1 MNAKKSIMK
10 KTKSLLAIAMIL
22 SLCFT
27 VLTPVP
33 AYATA
38 DEAIKITGGEISGET
53 GTASAPEIEDETAA
67 ETEGEDSEEA
77 DTPTAPAEGA
87 ETDTENEESGL
98 TGEDTTVPDV
108 EEEETGTPSGEQG
121 LFQLNTFFAPMGG
134 QGTAQLTVESVEADA
149 GNPNVSVDVSI
160 ADCPDFYAIILQV
173 NYDQNALTLKSITR
187 GPATSAAEGNFTANP
202 NTGRILFNGTLDD
215 GSGNFYMTASDDVL
229 FTLVFEVAE
238 TAGGDYEIEVDV
250 EQFLS
255 PYEQDLPINVTNGV
269 LTVTPASGAH
279 EATYDNKYY
288 VTLEAALAAVGS
300 GTGTITMLKDKTI
313 SDFDER
319 IVIPT
324 GANITL
330 DLNGHTITS
339 AIPCAG
345 GAHDS
350 TYVVEVEEGAT
361 LNLVDNS
368 DAKGG
373 QFVHTTGDIGTT
385 FLRNAG
391 TLNMSDVDV
400 RNFFYG
406 ILDNSTTNVFNG
418 NPGTYGIISNCDFT
432 TVHRALNFEEGSVN
446 TIKGCSINMIGG
458 EGGGLGAYIALYLEK
473 GGIINLLEDCHI
485 TSEAQNTVQ
494 ISGRIET
501 IMDCTIV
508 NERIPQSGEEI
519 AAIFLNNGASIG
531 TITSTSPEKHTSI
544 TGTVRCVGGSIDLIE
559 GEDTLFK
566 LPSIPAKGSEWYN
579 IYVGGNTDHIGEIG
593 TIAGGRFE
601 EGDCTLFVGT
611 NGRIG
616 TISGGIFTKT
626 VSEGYYNVYN
636 GGIIETIS
644 GGVFNNSTAS
654 YDFGNVGTVNLISGG
669 KFYSTKGPAILNFSG
684 GTINT
689 ISGGEF
695 CSTSSSAIWNYTGG
709 TINSITD
716 SPEGRYPRFSGKSV
730 ALDNAA
736 TIQSLTGGYYRT
748 ETNNSW
754 ITAGSA
760 TIPEGYDFSTVPM
773 RSGDMDD
780 EEDYY
785 HFGET
790 VDITW
795 QIEGQEDKTDKFV
808 KGDPVYYNY
817 ETPSSEG
824 KPFSGWRHGDTLYK
838 AGDPLPVATADATY
852 VAEFL
857 PGAEDYQVSLVNAPT
872 GVYSGQDFTVDVI
885 ITSESNTKFYG
896 ATIDVTFDNSKVT
909 FNSQGSSHAGFG
921 ITSSTS
927 GTTTTLTIVGAAE
940 NGYSMAATDGGYTYT
955 VATLA
960 FTANRDETGEAVFAI
975 GEGPVVDQEDVVLP
989 VAVGKGD
996 DVTVT
1001 LSQII
1006 VSFNSNGGSAVPD
1019 QVLNYGDKVTEPE
1032 NPTQYGKYFQGWYT
1046 DEGLTTLYNFVTTV
1060 TESFTLYAKWGD
1072 NEYTLKYNAG
1082 PNGSIEGDEE
1092 QTVIHGQSGTQVE
1105 AVPDDGYQFV
1115 QWSDGSTANPRTD
1128 TNVTGDITVTAEFAP
1143 IEYTITYHLDGGTNH
1158 PDNPA
1163 TYTIENETITLKDA
1177 TRTGYTFE
1185 GWYDAASDGN
1195 EVTQIAKGST
1205 GDIDLYAYWTAI
1217 EYTVTFDSNGGDTP
1231 IPESKLVTY
1240 DQPYG
1245 ELATVTRTGHTF
1257 LGWFTEPEGGTEI
1270 TAESIVK
1277 TAADHT
1283 LHAQWEHNIYTV
1295 TFKAGANVSMNE
1307 VVAYVKHYTKAD
1319 DLGIWADATCE
1330 TPFTEPTPV
1339 AANGYTLDDPVWQS
1353 ESGSNVSFD
1362 TIRTTQFTGPA
1373 VYTATASPSKYD
1385 VTYDSSRVSIVS
1397 GVTAG
1402 KATYLT
1408 DIVFTVV
1415 KKTGYIPVVKY
1426 AVGDGGDVLMTAE
1439 NGKYT
1444 ISGEVILGDI
1454 TITISDTL
1462 EGEVSFIDNVDHY
1475 KALPDGYKLLLFSAP
1490 AKLNSGAYE
1499 YDGNAMFYSSGYS
1512 TAGGA
1517 QVYLYVVPDG
1527 VLEQQAK
1534 DNIQIDEEA
1543 EPCTELAYDGDVNLD
1558 GRIIST
1564 DAVLTYGLY
1573 KGLHE
1578 NDPDF
1583 TKVGM
1588 RMRLEA
1594 DVNNDKKVDTFDAV
1608 AILNKIWGKE

>member
-10 KTKSLLAIAMIL
+10 KTKSLLAIAMII

-27 VLTPVP
+27 VLAPVP

-38 DEAIKITGGEISGET
+38 GEAANITEGEISGET

-77 DTPTAPAEGA
+77 DTPTAPAEGT
-87 ETDTENEESGL
+87 ETDTENEGSDL
-98 TGEDTTVPDV
+98 TWEDTPVTDG
-108 EEEETGTPSGEQG
+108 EEGETDAPAGEQG

-134 QGTAQLTVESVEADA
+134 QGTAQLTVENVEADA
-149 GNPNVSVDVSI
+149 GDTGVEVDVSI
-160 ADCPDFYAIILQV
+160 TDCPVFWGLELKVI
-173 NYDQNALTLKSITR
+173 YDTSRLTLTEIIR
-187 GPATSAAEGNFTANP
+187 GPATTSAEGTLTANAE
-202 NTGRILFNGTLDD
+202 TGKILFDAED
-215 GSGNFYMTASDDVL
+215 MSGMTASDDVL
-229 FTLVFEVAE
+229 FTLVFDVAG
-238 TAGGDYEIEVDV
+238 TAGGDYNIELEIV
-250 EQFLS
+250 EFFDPDGQV
-255 PYEQDLPINVTNGV
+255 LPINVTNGV

-279 EATYDNKYY
+279 EAKYNNNYY

-373 QFVHTTGDIGTT
+373 QFVHTSGDMGTT

-400 RNFFYG
+400 RDFFYG
-406 ILDNSTTNVFNG
+406 ILDNSTINVFNG
-418 NPGTYGIISNCDFT
+418 NPGTYGTISNCDFT
-432 TVHRALNFEEGSVN
+432 TVHRTLNFEEGSVG
-446 TIKGCSINMIGG
+446 TIEGCTIEMTGSGS
-458 EGGGLGAYIALYLEK
+458 GGLGTYVALFLEK
-473 GGIINLLEDCHI
+473 GGTINLLEDCHI
-485 TSEAQNTVQ
+485 TSNVNNTIQVA
-494 ISGRIET
+494 GRINT
-501 IMDCTIV
+501 IRDCTIV
-508 NERIPQSGEEI
+508 NEGPNSNN
-519 AAIFLNNGASIG
+519 AIYVGPGWDIDSRGSIG
-531 TITSTSPEKHTSI
+531 TITDTTIRGKVECLGLIERIEGDGTLFTLPEYDPEPVNSYNLQVSGDKGEVGII
-544 TGTVRCVGGSIDLIE
+544 TGGRFENADTAISVGPGSII
-559 GEDTLFK
+559 
-566 LPSIPAKGSEWYN
+566 N
-579 IYVGGNTDHIGEIG
+579 
-593 TIAGGRFE
+593 TIAGGTI
-601 EGDCTLFVGT
+601 EGGKYAGIQNQGT
-611 NGRIG
+611 INSITGGTISSDNYAGLMNWGGIIG
-616 TISGGIFTKT
+616 TISGGEF
-626 VSEGYYNVYN
+626 
-636 GGIIETIS
+636 IS
-644 GGVFNNSTAS
+644 A
-654 YDFGNVGTVNLISGG
+654 
-669 KFYSTKGPAILNFSG
+669 
-684 GTINT
+684 
-689 ISGGEF
+689 
-695 CSTSSSAIWNYTGG
+695 TSSGIRNYGG

-716 SPEGRYPRFSGKSV
+716 STEGRYPRFNGKSV
-730 ALDNAA
+730 ALNNSEAGA
-736 TIQSLTGGYYRT
+736 TIGSLTGGYYKT
-748 ETNNSW
+748 TTNANW
-754 ITAGSA
+754 INGLDAIEN
-760 TIPEGYDFSTVPM
+760 IPEGYDLSTVPM
-773 RSGDMDD
+773 RSGDMDG

-785 HFGET
+785 HFGEI

-838 AGDPLPVATADATY
+838 AGDPLPVATADAIY

-940 NGYSMAATDGGYTYT
+940 NGYSMAATDSGYTYT

-996 DVTVT
+996 DVSVT

-1006 VSFNSNGGSAVPD
+1006 VSFDSNGGSPVPD
-1019 QVLNYGDKVTEPE
+1019 QVLNYGDKVTEPD
-1032 NPTQYGKYFQGWYT
+1032 NPTKTGNYFKGWY
-1046 DEGLTTLYNFVTTV
+1046 DNPELEGEQFDFDTAIAASL
-1060 TESFTLYAKWGD
+1060 TLYADWGINKYTLTYTAGD
-1072 NEYTLKYNAG
+1072 NGSLTGTTEQEVEY
-1082 PNGSIEGDEE
+1082 
-1092 QTVIHGQSGTQVE
+1092 GQSGTQVE
-1105 AVPDDGYQFV
+1105 AVPDHGYQFV

-1143 IEYTITYHLDGGTNH
+1143 IEYTITYHLDGGTNDPSN
-1158 PDNPA
+1158 PD
-1163 TYTIENETITLKDA
+1163 TYTIESETITLKDA
-1177 TRTGYTFE
+1177 TRTGYAFA

-1195 EVTQIAKGST
+1195 KVTQIAKGST
-1205 GDIDLYAYWTAI
+1205 GNIDLYAYWTANQ
-1217 EYTVTFDSNGGDTP
+1217 YTVTFDSNGGDPP

-1245 ELATVTRTGHTF
+1245 ELATVSWTGHTF
-1257 LGWFTEPEGGTEI
+1257 LGWFTEKTGGTKI
-1270 TAESIVK
+1270 TADSIVS
-1277 TAADHT
+1277 TADNHT
-1283 LHAQWEHNIYTV
+1283 LYAQWKHNIYTV

-1439 NGKYT
+1439 NGEYT

-1454 TITISDTL
+1454 TIIISDTL
-1462 EGEVSFIDNVDHY
+1462 EGEVSFIDNDDHY

-1517 QVYLYVVPDG
+1517 QVYLYVVPNG
-1527 VLEQQAK
+1527 VSEQQAK

-1564 DAVLTYGLY
+1564 DAVLTYGLL
-1573 KGLHE
+1573 KGLHLD
-1578 NDPDF
+1578 NPD
-1583 TKVGM
+1583 VSM
-1588 RMRLEA
+1588 QMRLEA
-1594 DVNNDKKVDTFDAV
+1594 DVKCDKTVDIEDAL
-1608 AILNKIWGKE
+1608 AILNKIWGK

>member
-1 MNAKKSIMK
+1 MNAQKNIMK
-10 KTKSLLAIAMIL
+10 KTRSLLAIAMIL

-27 VLTPVP
+27 ILTPVP
-33 AYATA
+33 AM
-38 DEAIKITGGEISGET
+38 
-53 GTASAPEIEDETAA
+53 
-67 ETEGEDSEEA
+67 
-77 DTPTAPAEGA
+77 EGA
-87 ETDTENEESGL
+87 
-98 TGEDTTVPDV
+98 
-108 EEEETGTPSGEQG
+108 
-121 LFQLNTFFAPMGG
+121 
-134 QGTAQLTVESVEADA
+134 GTAQLTVENVNTIAGATGVE
-149 GNPNVSVDVSI
+149 VDVSI
-160 ADCPDFYAIILQV
+160 ADCPDFYSMLFTII
-173 NYDQNALTLKSITR
+173 YDKSKLTLKSITR
-187 GPATSAAEGNFTANP
+187 GPATSSNEGDFLGNP
-202 NTGRILFNGTLDD
+202 VDADTGYGKVMFD
-215 GSGNFYMTASDDVL
+215 GKLPTSDGYFYMTASDDVL
-229 FTLVFEVAE
+229 FTLVFDVAE
-238 TAGGDYEIEVDV
+238 TAGGNYDIEVVV
-250 EQFLS
+250 EEFFS
-255 PYEQDLPINVTNGV
+255 PYSIEFDMNVNNGV
-269 LTVTPASGAH
+269 LYVEPLLGAH

-288 VTLEAALAAVGS
+288 VTLEDALAAAVADGE
-300 GTGTITMLKDKTI
+300 GTIEMLKDKTI
-313 SDFDER
+313 TTFNNR

-324 GANITL
+324 GADITL

-339 AIPCAG
+339 VIPCSG
-345 GAHDS
+345 GTHAS
-350 TYVVEVEEGAT
+350 TYVVEIQEGAQ

-368 DAKGG
+368 AQKGG
-373 QFVHTTGDIGTT
+373 QFVHTSGDMGTT

-400 RNFFYG
+400 RDFFYG
-406 ILDNSTTNVFNG
+406 ILDNSTINVFNG
-418 NPGTYGIISNCDFT
+418 NPGTYGTISNCDFT
-432 TVHRALNFEEGSVN
+432 TVHRTLNFEEGSVN

-458 EGGGLGAYIALYLEK
+458 EGGGLGAYIALFLDY
-473 GGIINLLEDCHI
+473 GGTINLLEDCHI
-485 TSEAQNTVQ
+485 SSSAQNTIQ
-494 ISGRIET
+494 LLSGGRIET
-501 IMDCTIV
+501 IRDCTIV
-508 NERIPQSGEEI
+508 NEGPNSNN
-519 AAIFLNNGASIG
+519 AIYVGPGWDIDSRGSIG
-531 TITSTSPEKHTSI
+531 TITDTTIRGKVECLGLIERIEGDGTLFTLPDYDPQPDNPCNLIIDGNDQCKGKIVAI
-544 TGTVRCVGGSIDLIE
+544 TGGRFETAG
-559 GEDTLFK
+559 T
-566 LPSIPAKGSEWYN
+566 A
-579 IYVGGNTDHIGEIG
+579 IYVNSKGEIG
-593 TIAGGRFE
+593 TIAGGTI
-601 EGDCTLFVGT
+601 EGGKYAGIQNQGT
-611 NGRIG
+611 INSITGGTISSDNYAGLMNWGGIIG
-616 TISGGIFTKT
+616 TISGGEF
-626 VSEGYYNVYN
+626 
-636 GGIIETIS
+636 IS
-644 GGVFNNSTAS
+644 A
-654 YDFGNVGTVNLISGG
+654 
-669 KFYSTKGPAILNFSG
+669 
-684 GTINT
+684 
-689 ISGGEF
+689 
-695 CSTSSSAIWNYTGG
+695 TSSGIRNYGG

-716 SPEGRYPRFSGKSV
+716 STEGRYPRFNGKSV
-730 ALDNAA
+730 ALNNSEAGA
-736 TIQSLTGGYYRT
+736 TIGSLTGGYYKT
-748 ETNNSW
+748 TTNANW
-754 ITAGSA
+754 INGLDAIEN
-760 TIPEGYDFSTVPM
+760 IPEGYDLSTVPM
-773 RSGDMDD
+773 RSGDMDG

-785 HFGET
+785 HFGEI

-838 AGDPLPVATADATY
+838 AGDPLPVATADAIY

-940 NGYSMAATDGGYTYT
+940 NGYSMAATDSGYTYT

-996 DVTVT
+996 DVSVT

-1006 VSFNSNGGSAVPD
+1006 VSFDSNGGSPVPD
-1019 QVLNYGDKVTEPE
+1019 QVLNYGDKVTEPD
-1032 NPTQYGKYFQGWYT
+1032 NPTKTGNYFKGWY
-1046 DEGLTTLYNFVTTV
+1046 DNPELEGEQFDFDTAIAASL
-1060 TESFTLYAKWGD
+1060 TLYADWGINKYTLTYTAGD
-1072 NEYTLKYNAG
+1072 NGSLTGTTEQEVEY
-1082 PNGSIEGDEE
+1082 
-1092 QTVIHGQSGTQVE
+1092 GQSGTQVE
-1105 AVPDDGYQFV
+1105 AVPDHGYQFV

-1143 IEYTITYHLDGGTNH
+1143 IEYTITYHLDGGTNDPSN
-1158 PDNPA
+1158 PD
-1163 TYTIENETITLKDA
+1163 TYTIESETITLKDA
-1177 TRTGYTFE
+1177 TRTGYAFA

-1195 EVTQIAKGST
+1195 KVTQIAKGST
-1205 GDIDLYAYWTAI
+1205 GNIDLYAYWTANQ
-1217 EYTVTFDSNGGDTP
+1217 YTVTFDSNGGDPP

-1245 ELATVTRTGHTF
+1245 ELATVSWTGHTF
-1257 LGWFTEPEGGTEI
+1257 LGWFTEKTGGTKI
-1270 TAESIVK
+1270 TADSIVS
-1277 TAADHT
+1277 TADNHT
-1283 LHAQWEHNIYTV
+1283 LYAQWKHNIYTV

-1439 NGKYT
+1439 NGEYT

-1454 TITISDTL
+1454 TIIISDTL
-1462 EGEVSFIDNVDHY
+1462 EGEVSFIDNDDHY

-1517 QVYLYVVPDG
+1517 QVYLYVVPNG
-1527 VLEQQAK
+1527 VSEQQAK

-1564 DAVLTYGLY
+1564 DAVLTYGLL
-1573 KGLHE
+1573 KGLHLD
-1578 NDPDF
+1578 NPD
-1583 TKVGM
+1583 VSM
-1588 RMRLEA
+1588 QMRLEA
-1594 DVNNDKKVDTFDAV
+1594 DVKCDKTVDIEDAL
-1608 AILNKIWGKE
+1608 AILNKIWGK